1 MNTILI
7 VQLKLLKNL
16 ICLISK
22 KPYKTNKRRNRNLSN
37 FKTTKEKRK
46 KLTVQTKKFRK
57 HADFRKDSHW
67 EDHHS

>member
-1 MNTILI
+1 MNTLLI
-7 VQLKLLKNL
+7 IQPKLLKNL

-22 KPYKTNKRRNRNLSN
+22 KPYKTNKRRNRNLIN

-46 KLTVQTKKFRK
+46 KLTVQTKKFRN
-57 HADFRKDSHW
+57 ADFRKDSHR

>member
-1 MNTILI
+1 
-7 VQLKLLKNL
+7 L

-46 KLTVQTKKFRK
+46 KLTVQTKKFRN
-57 HADFRKDSHW
+57 ADFRKDSHR